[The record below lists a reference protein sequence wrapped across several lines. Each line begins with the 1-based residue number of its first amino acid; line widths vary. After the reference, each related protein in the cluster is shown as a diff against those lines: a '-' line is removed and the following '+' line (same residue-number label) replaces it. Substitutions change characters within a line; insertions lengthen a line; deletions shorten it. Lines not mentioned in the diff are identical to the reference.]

1 MKRARM
7 QAEFHE
13 NKELNHLVFHENKEL
28 NHPDFHEN
36 KGLKHLVFHENKGL
50 TGTDRANR
58 EKLRIFGL
66 SVLSY

>member
-13 NKELNHLVFHENKEL
+13 NKER

-36 KGLKHLVFHENKGL
+36 KELNLRVFHENKGL

-58 EKLRIFGL
+58 IKMRIFGL
-66 SVLSY
+66 FVLNY

>member
-13 NKELNHLVFHENKEL
+13 NKELNH
-28 NHPDFHEN
+28 PDFHEN
-36 KGLKHLVFHENKGL
+36 KELKHLVFHENKGL

-58 EKLRIFGL
+58 EKLRIFEL